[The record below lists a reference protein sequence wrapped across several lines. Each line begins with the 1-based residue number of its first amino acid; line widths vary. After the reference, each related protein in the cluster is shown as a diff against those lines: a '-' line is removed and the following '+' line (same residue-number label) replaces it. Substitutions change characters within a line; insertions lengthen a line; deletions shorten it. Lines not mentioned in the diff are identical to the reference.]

1 MIGIIG
7 AMEEEVALLRSA
19 MNDRVVETSGLF
31 EFIPGTLEGQDV
43 VLLRCGIGKV
53 NAAVGCALLIRG
65 YAPELIINT
74 GSAGGINHLDDRLI
88 EPSLSFGDVIISDGL
103 LYHDVDVTAFD
114 YAPGQ
119 LPGQPPVFPVP
130 PDLVRAAERAVDELK
145 TEGILPGGL
154 SHARGIIA
162 SGDVF
167 MHEPER
173 IEKLRK
179 TFPQVR
185 AVEMEGAAI
194 AHACALFKVPAII
207 IRALSDIAGVESPV
221 TSNEFLPV
229 AAKHSAE
236 IVRRIVRNYSI

>member
-19 MNDRVVETSGLF
+19 MTGSKVEASGVF
-31 EFIPGTLEGQDV
+31 EFVAGTLEGKDA

-53 NAAVGCALLIRG
+53 NAAVGCALLIGG
-65 YAPELIINT
+65 YKPELVINT
-74 GSAGGINHLDDRLI
+74 GSAGGID
-88 EPSLSFGDVIISDGL
+88 PSLSFGDVIISDGL

-130 PDLVRAAERAVDELK
+130 GNLVREGERAVDELK
-145 TEGILPGGL
+145 REGVLPGAL
-154 SHARGIIA
+154 NHVRGIIG

-167 MHEPER
+167 MHDPDR
-173 IEKLRK
+173 IGKLRE

-194 AHACALFKVPAII
+194 AHACALFKVPAVI
-207 IRALSDIAGVESPV
+207 IRALSDIAGLESPV
-221 TSNEFLPV
+221 SSGEFLPM
-229 AAKHSAE
+229 ASKHSAE
-236 IVRRIVRNYSI
+236 IVRRIMKNYEGFPKPG

>member
-19 MNDRVVETSGLF
+19 MNDRKAETSGPF
-31 EFIPGTLEGQDV
+31 EFISGTLEGKDA

-53 NAAVGCALLIRG
+53 NAAAGCVLLIRG
-65 YAPELIINT
+65 YTPELVINT
-74 GSAGGINHLDDRLI
+74 GSAGGIDRAT
-88 EPSLSFGDVIISDGL
+88 EQSTDPSLSFGDVIISDGL
-103 LYHDVDVTAFD
+103 LYHDVDVTAFN

-145 TEGILPGGL
+145 AEGILPGSL
-154 SHARGIIA
+154 NHVRGIIA

-167 MHEPER
+167 MHQPER
-173 IEKLRK
+173 IEKVRE
-179 TFPQVR
+179 TFPRVR

-221 TSNEFLPV
+221 SSNEFLPM
-229 AAKHSAE
+229 ASKNSSE
-236 IVRRIVRNYSI
+236 IVRRIVRNY

>member
-19 MNDRVVETSGLF
+19 MNDRKVETAGVF
-31 EFIPGTLEGQDV
+31 EFIAGTLEGKDT

-53 NAAVGCALLIRG
+53 NAAVGCVLLIRG
-65 YAPELIINT
+65 YKPDLVINT
-74 GSAGGINHLDDRLI
+74 GSAGGID
-88 EPSLSFGDVIISDGL
+88 PSLSFGDVIISDGL

-119 LPGQPPVFPVP
+119 LPGQPPIFPVP
-130 PDLVRAAERAVDELK
+130 GDLIREAEKAVDELK
-145 TEGILPGGL
+145 GEGVLPGGL
-154 SHARGIIA
+154 NHVRGIIA

-167 MHEPER
+167 MHQPER
-173 IEKLRK
+173 IEKVRK
-179 TFPQVR
+179 TFPRVR

-194 AHACALFKVPAII
+194 AQTCALFKVPAII
-207 IRALSDIAGVESPV
+207 IRALSDIAGIESPV

-229 AAKHSAE
+229 AAKHSSE
-236 IVRRIVRNYSI
+236 IVRRIVRNH